1 MNIYRLKQKLFD
13 QTMIPVMVLSMLSNF
28 GLIFTLYLNKA
39 LPEVILIISIS
50 IIFNLYRALKAKQR
64 LKVEI
69 FPQNYLYHLYSTSA
83 ISGILTG
90 TIYSYIVSHQN
101 PALMMISLIILAG
114 TVAAAT
120 SLYSSFPKV
129 GFTYSLISIIPVSIT
144 LMLSFN
150 FNSIMIGILT
160 LMFGA
165 TICITIKKS
174 GKLLDES
181 LTRMIQLDEMN
192 LEIAQSKTLLQK
204 TLDQMPGPIYSVDSQ
219 GKIIFVNKKF
229 KNNFKHLPDNLIGLR
244 MEQIFPREVS
254 EIMDESN
261 SYVIKNQEHV
271 NLEETQ
277 IIDGKE
283 VLFDTYKFP
292 LLDNLGV
299 AYAMTGVSI
308 DITERKNAESELEA
322 QRKIAQHSSKLASIG
337 ELAAGVGHE
346 INNHLAIV
354 MGKINA
360 IEKMLR
366 ENQINVEGAL
376 LELSKMNH
384 ASKRIKDIV
393 QGLRTFARADNLE
406 VIRIDLNQLM
416 NDTIS
421 MVREIFYKEGVS
433 IKVENHETPLWI
445 QANYGKIQQVI
456 INLISNAKDAT
467 EGNQDR
473 KINIQLGKDLNNCFF
488 SVGDNGKGIPKHLRE
503 KIFEPFY
510 TTKSVNKG
518 TEIGLAL
525 VHNIVKDHKG
535 LIHLESEE
543 NKGTIFKVQFSID
556 NHEEKQ
562 LIVEEKKLYPLS
574 ASGKLLLV
582 DDEEG
587 IRELL
592 IEMLTDIGFEVTE
605 ASNGEE
611 GLAKWLSGN
620 FDFVLSDMKMPVLD
634 GPSMVKLIRG
644 YQGRVQPVIFLITG
658 GVNINFEDKTSEI
671 NHQIEGY
678 LYKPFDYD
686 QMSKLLTPYLIKR
699 DKSA

>member
-1 MNIYRLKQKLFD
+1 MNTYHLKQKLFD
-13 QTMIPVMVLSMLSNF
+13 QTMIPVMALSILSNF
-28 GLIFTLYLNKA
+28 GLILTLYYNKVLN
-39 LPEVILIISIS
+39 EVILIISMS
-50 IIFNLYRALKAKQR
+50 IILNLYRALKAKQR
-64 LKVEI
+64 LKVKI
-69 FPQNYLYHLYSTSA
+69 FPQNYLYHLCGTSA
-83 ISGILTG
+83 FSGLLTG

-114 TVAAAT
+114 TVAAGA
-120 SLYSSFPKV
+120 SLYSFFPKV

-150 FNSIMIGILT
+150 FNSVMVGILT

-174 GKLLDES
+174 GKFLDES
-181 LTRMIQLDEMN
+181 LTRMIQLDELN
-192 LEIAQSKTLLQK
+192 LDIAQSKTLLQK

-219 GKIIFVNKKF
+219 GKIIFVNQKF
-229 KNNFKHLPDNLIGLR
+229 KNNFKHLSDNLIGLK

-254 EIMDESN
+254 ELMDESN
-261 SYVIKNQEHV
+261 NFVINNHEHV

-277 IIDGKE
+277 VINGKE
-283 VLFDTYKFP
+283 VIFDTYKFP
-292 LLDNLGV
+292 LLDSLGV

-308 DITERKNAESELEA
+308 DITERKNAENELEA

-337 ELAAGVGHE
+337 ELTAGVGHE
-346 INNHLAIV
+346 INNPLAIV

-360 IEKMLR
+360 IEKMLKGKPA
-366 ENQINVEGAL
+366 NVDGAL
-376 LELSKMNH
+376 EELSKMNH

-406 VIRIDLNQLM
+406 VTRIDLNQLM
-416 NDTIS
+416 NDTIN
-421 MVREIFYKEGVS
+421 MVREIFYKEGVL
-433 IKVENHETPLWI
+433 IKVKNYETPLWI

-467 EGNQDR
+467 EGNR
-473 KINIQLGKDLNNCFF
+473 EREINIQLGRDLNNCFF
-488 SVGDNGKGIPKHLRE
+488 SVCDNGKGIPRDLRQ

-518 TEIGLAL
+518 TGIGLAL
-525 VHNIVKDHKG
+525 IHNIVKDHKG
-535 LIHLESEE
+535 TILLESEE
-543 NKGTIFKVQFSID
+543 NKGSIFKVQIPID
-556 NHEEKQ
+556 HLEEKPSK
-562 LIVEEKKLYPLS
+562 IKEIKIDPIS

-592 IEMLTDIGFEVTE
+592 SEMLTDIGFEVTA
-605 ASNGEE
+605 ASNAQE
-611 GLAKWLSGN
+611 GLEKWLNGN

-634 GPSMVKLIRG
+634 GPSLVKLIRS

-671 NHQIEGY
+671 NRLIEGY
-678 LYKPFDYD
+678 LYKPFDFD
-686 QMSKLLTPYLIKR
+686 QMSRLLTPYLIKR